1 MEEIKYPVEVI
12 EGDMEFIDNDVMIR
26 RITQRTT
33 INSESDLELKAKEL
47 ALKEKFGSLK
57 SYIVK
62 GIFKGKIYWP
72 IAKAKLTV
80 EK

>member
-1 MEEIKYPVEVI
+1 MEIKYLVEVI

-26 RITQRTT
+26 TITQRTV
-33 INSESDLELKAKEL
+33 INSESELEQKAKEL
-47 ALKEKFGSLK
+47 AVKEKSDNLK

-62 GIFKGKIYWP
+62 EIFKGKIYWL
-72 IAKAKLTV
+72 IAKAKLTI